1 MVLLVSG
8 SYATDSEFVIFN
20 LRYVETVVANIL
32 EEIIAYKKTEV
43 ATAKAK
49 RSLEELG
56 EQLAAA
62 PSVRDFVGSLRTH
75 GPVGLIAEVK
85 KASPSAGVIRED
97 FHPVEIARIYEAS
110 GAACLSVLTD
120 EHFFQGHLDYL
131 KAVRQA
137 VSIPVLRKDFII
149 DRYQIL
155 EARVTGADCVLLI
168 AECLNDRQLED
179 LYGYAL
185 ELGMSALVEIYE
197 PENLERVLKLSP
209 PMLGINNR
217 NLKTFVTSLDHSI
230 QLSPKIPEDCL
241 LISESGIRTRQDVLR
256 LQDAGVRGILVGETL
271 MREPDIGSEVKEILG
286 TRV

>member
-1 MVLLVSG
+1 M
-8 SYATDSEFVIFN
+8 
-20 LRYVETVVANIL
+20 ANIL
-32 EEIIAYKKTEV
+32 EEIIAYKQTEV
-43 ATAKAK
+43 AAAKTK
-49 RSLEELG
+49 RPFEELT

-62 PSVRDFVGSLRTH
+62 PSVRDFVDSLRTH

-97 FHPVEIARIYEAS
+97 FHPVEIAQVYESS

-131 KAVRQA
+131 KEVRQA

-168 AECLNDRQLED
+168 AECLDDRQLED

-197 PENLERVLKLSP
+197 PDNLERVLKLSP

-217 NLKTFVTSLDHSI
+217 NLKTFVTTLDHSI
-230 QLSPKIPEDCL
+230 QLSAKIPEDCL

-271 MREPDIGSEVKEILG
+271 MRVPDIGSEVREILG
-286 TRV
+286 THV

>member
-1 MVLLVSG
+1 M
-8 SYATDSEFVIFN
+8 
-20 LRYVETVVANIL
+20 ANIL

-43 ATAKAK
+43 AAAKAK
-49 RSLEELG
+49 RSIEELG

-97 FHPVEIARIYEAS
+97 FHPVEIARIYESS

-155 EARVTGADCVLLI
+155 EARVAGADCVLLI
-168 AECLNDRQLED
+168 AECLDDRKLED

-256 LQDAGVRGILVGETL
+256 LQAAGVRGILVGETL
-271 MREPDIGSEVKEILG
+271 MRVPDIGSEVKEILG
-286 TRV
+286 THV